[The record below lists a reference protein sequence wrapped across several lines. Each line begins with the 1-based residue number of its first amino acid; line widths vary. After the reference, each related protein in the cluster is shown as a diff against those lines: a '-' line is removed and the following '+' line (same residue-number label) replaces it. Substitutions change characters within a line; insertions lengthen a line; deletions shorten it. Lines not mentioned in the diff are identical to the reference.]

1 MLSSLISDDEIQGIE
16 PVEKDKFEED
26 GVPPPMNLP
35 NSTNLKESHSPL
47 NSGNLKGGTSR
58 HFVSL
63 IICYNIFI
71 YNYGT

>member
-16 PVEKDKFEED
+16 PVQKDKFEED

-47 NSGNLKGGTSR
+47 NSGNLKWGT
-58 HFVSL
+58 L
-63 IICYNIFI
+63 
-71 YNYGT
+71 